1 LPDPHSYFFTAGPV
15 DGSHYEVGSYGGGYQ
30 LTWWKP
36 GTEKPVGGSALP
48 MGKWWCLEFEI
59 DDDPGGITAWTNGT
73 QGAQLTTTD
82 VGLVGPMKER
92 SLGFKTYATTTV
104 AYDVYAD
111 DLALDT
117 KRINCL

>member
-1 LPDPHSYFFTAGPV
+1 
-15 DGSHYEVGSYGGGYQ
+15 VGSYENGYQ

-36 GTEKPVGGSALP
+36 GEEKPVGGSDLP

-59 DDDPGGITAWTNGT
+59 DDTPGSIIAWTD
-73 QGAQLTTTD
+73 GAEGARLTTTD
-82 VGLVGPMKER
+82 DGLVGPMKER
-92 SLGFKTYATTTV
+92 SIGFKTFATTTS
-104 AYDVYAD
+104 AYDVYVD